1 MDATL
6 YCQFTTPTQLQ
17 ACRYYFDPAT
27 SLPFADEVEPEE
39 AERIEAV
46 EQLPAADAITQQGEL
61 AVFIDL
67 QLDDDD
73 WEEELAGLYL
83 FIRRFQPTTLAV
95 YFDTLEEYAAVW
107 LAGKKKWQPLYTFG
121 DDAALD
127 AELYALD
134 NTQPGWHQRL
144 LRVLAHSGKLSTG
157 KRS

>member
-1 MDATL
+1 MDATF
-6 YCQFTTPTQLQ
+6 YCCFSDAGTLKR
-17 ACRYYFDPAT
+17 CLYYFDPAT

-39 AERIEAV
+39 AARIEAV
-46 EQLPAADAITQQGEL
+46 EQLPTADAITQQGEL
-61 AVFIDL
+61 AAFIDL

-107 LAGKKKWQPLYTFG
+107 LAGKKKWQSLYTFG
-121 DDAALD
+121 DDAAFD

-144 LRVLAHSGKLSTG
+144 LRVLAHCSISL
-157 KRS
+157 

>member
-1 MDATL
+1 MNVMLFVRFASAE
-6 YCQFTTPTQLQ
+6 QLQ
-17 ACRYYFDPAT
+17 ACLYYFDPVT
-27 SLPFADEVEPEE
+27 PLPYADEVEPEE
-39 AERIEAV
+39 AARIEAV
-46 EQLPAADAITQQGEL
+46 EQLPVADAITSQGEL
-61 AVFIDL
+61 AAFIDL
-67 QLDDDD
+67 QLDDND

-144 LRVLAHSGKLSTG
+144 LRVLAHSGKS
-157 KRS
+157 

>member
-1 MDATL
+1 MDALL
-6 YCQFTTPTQLQ
+6 YARFASADQLQ
-17 ACRYYFDPAT
+17 TCLYYFDPAT

-61 AVFIDL
+61 AAFIDL

-107 LAGKKKWQPLYTFG
+107 LAGKKKWQPVY
-121 DDAALD
+121 
-127 AELYALD
+127 
-134 NTQPGWHQRL
+134 
-144 LRVLAHSGKLSTG
+144 LR
-157 KRS
+157 

>member
-1 MDATL
+1 MMDATL
-6 YCQFTTPTQLQ
+6 YCQFTTPAQLQ

-61 AVFIDL
+61 AAFIDL
-67 QLDDDD
+67 QLDDTD

-144 LRVLAHSGKLSTG
+144 LRVLAHSGKS
-157 KRS
+157 

>member
-1 MDATL
+1 MNVMLFVRFASAE
-6 YCQFTTPTQLQ
+6 QLQ
-17 ACRYYFDPAT
+17 ACLYYFDPAT
-27 SLPFADEVEPEE
+27 SLPFADVVEPKE
-39 AERIEAV
+39 AARIEAV

-61 AVFIDL
+61 AAFLDL
-67 QLDDDD
+67 QLDDND

-144 LRVLAHSGKLSTG
+144 LRVLAHSGKS
-157 KRS
+157 

>member
-1 MDATL
+1 MDALL
-6 YCQFTTPTQLQ
+6 YARFASADQLQ
-17 ACRYYFDPAT
+17 TCLYYFDPAT
-27 SLPFADEVEPEE
+27 SLPFAEEVEPAE
-39 AERIEAV
+39 AARIEAV

-61 AVFIDL
+61 ATFIDL
-67 QLDDDD
+67 QLDDTD

-95 YFDTLEEYAAVW
+95 YFDTLEEFAAVW

-121 DDAALD
+121 DDVVLD

-144 LRVLAHSGKLSTG
+144 LRVLAHSGKP
-157 KRS
+157 

>member
-1 MDATL
+1 MNVMLFVRFASAE
-6 YCQFTTPTQLQ
+6 QLQ
-17 ACRYYFDPAT
+17 ACLYYFDPVT
-27 SLPFADEVEPEE
+27 PLPYADEVEPEE
-39 AERIEAV
+39 AARIEAV
-46 EQLPAADAITQQGEL
+46 EQLPAADAITQQGAL
-61 AVFIDL
+61 AAFIDL

-144 LRVLAHSGKLSTG
+144 LRVLAHSGKS
-157 KRS
+157 

>member
-1 MDATL
+1 M
-6 YCQFTTPTQLQ
+6 
-17 ACRYYFDPAT
+17 
-27 SLPFADEVEPEE
+27 
-39 AERIEAV
+39 
-46 EQLPAADAITQQGEL
+46 PAADAITQQGEL
-61 AVFIDL
+61 AAFLDL
-67 QLDDDD
+67 QLDDND

-144 LRVLAHSGKLSTG
+144 LRVLAHSGKS
-157 KRS
+157 

>member
-1 MDATL
+1 MDALL
-6 YCQFTTPTQLQ
+6 YARFASADQLQ
-17 ACRYYFDPAT
+17 TCLYYFDPAT
-27 SLPFADEVEPEE
+27 SLPFAEEVEPAE
-39 AERIEAV
+39 AARIEAV

-61 AVFIDL
+61 ATFIDL
-67 QLDDDD
+67 QLDDTD

-95 YFDTLEEYAAVW
+95 YFDTLEEFATVW

-144 LRVLAHSGKLSTG
+144 LRVLAYSGKS
-157 KRS
+157 